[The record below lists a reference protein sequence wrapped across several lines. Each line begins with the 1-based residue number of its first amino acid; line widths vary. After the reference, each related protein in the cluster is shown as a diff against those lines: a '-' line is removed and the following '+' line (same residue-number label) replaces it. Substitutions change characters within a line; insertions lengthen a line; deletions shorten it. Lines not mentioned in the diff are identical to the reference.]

1 MYQYR
6 IYGTLTL
13 RLLRVVELLANVW
26 VKQSCGVEPFL
37 FGSGFRKFK
46 SRISLGS
53 QLRLSSTKLQISFGV
68 SLGNLMMCTTSNLK
82 LSTIVVLTVSST
94 TGF

>member
-37 FGSGFRKFK
+37 FGSGFLEIQEPNFA
-46 SRISLGS
+46 
-53 QLRLSSTKLQISFGV
+53 RLSASSVEYK
-68 SLGNLMMCTTSNLK
+68 TSNF
-82 LSTIVVLTVSST
+82 IRR
-94 TGF
+94 